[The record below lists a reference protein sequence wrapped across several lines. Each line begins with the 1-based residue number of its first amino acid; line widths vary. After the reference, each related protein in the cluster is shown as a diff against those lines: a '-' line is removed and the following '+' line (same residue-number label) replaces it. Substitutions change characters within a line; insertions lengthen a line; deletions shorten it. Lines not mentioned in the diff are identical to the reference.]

1 MMDAL
6 SQPGRGHV
14 NQKFIRWIVVI
25 IGFLILVQVFGRMFP
40 GQSAPAA
47 SSPITSYSA
56 AYAAIEE
63 GTAKSLQYQQG
74 GVQVVI
80 ELADGKSMTALVP
93 PGSDIIKAA
102 REKGVEVEILPQ
114 PERSG
119 WPVVGSFALVLVPIL
134 ILCAVMIWMHR
145 KQMEVIRGGGRPDKT
160 GFKGCQVIEPSQNP
174 VRLTDVAGNEQAKTE
189 VVEIIQFLKEPERY
203 HSLGARTPK
212 GILMSGPPG
221 TGKTLLARAIAG
233 EASVPFFSVSGS
245 DFMEVFVGV
254 GASRVRALFEQAKK
268 MSPSIIFIDEIDSI
282 GRQRSGNGPVE
293 HGERDQTLNAMLTEM
308 DGFDADSNVVVIAA
322 TNRSDILDEA
332 LTRPG
337 RFDREV
343 NMGLPDKSE
352 REAILMVHARK
363 VPLAAGV
370 DLGKVAAGSPGFSGA
385 DLANLVN
392 EAAVLAARENA
403 KLVTFRHFEEA
414 RDKVIMGVA
423 RNPLRNAEERRVIAY
438 HEAGHAIVARFTP
451 SAEPV
456 HKISIVPR
464 GRALGVTVQLPRE
477 DSYNHSQERLEGDIA
492 VLMGGRAAEDL
503 VIGRRTTGASNDFM
517 RATVMARRMIASWG
531 MDPDFGP
538 LSLDGERG
546 NEYAGTTIWSEE
558 TKVEADRKVRDLV
571 KERYAHAVDLLRIHE
586 ASLHAVAQAL
596 LVEETVD
603 ADRFE
608 ALVLDAEAV
617 SQQA

>member
-1 MMDAL
+1 M
-6 SQPGRGHV
+6 

-25 IGFLILVQVFGRMFP
+25 VGFLILVQVFGRMSGSPDEVVP
-40 GQSAPAA
+40 GATTS
-47 SSPITSYSA
+47 SYSA
-56 AYAAIEE
+56 AYSAIED

-74 GVQVVI
+74 STRVVI
-80 ELADGKSMTALVP
+80 RMEDGKSISALLP
-93 PGSDIIKAA
+93 PGSDIIKVA
-102 REKGVEVEILPQ
+102 REKGVEIEILPQ
-114 PERSG
+114 PERSA
-119 WPVVGSFALVLVPIL
+119 WENFGSFAILLVPIL
-134 ILCAVMIWMHR
+134 ILCGVMIWMHR
-145 KQMEVIRGGGRPDKT
+145 KQMEVMRGSGRPDKS
-160 GFKGCQVIEPSQNP
+160 GFKGCQVIEPSKNP
-174 VRLTDVAGNEQAKTE
+174 VRLADVAGNEQAKTE

-233 EASVPFFSVSGS
+233 EAGVPFFSVSGS

-322 TNRSDILDEA
+322 TNRADILDEA

-343 NMGLPDKSE
+343 SMGLPDKSE
-352 REAILMVHARK
+352 REAILAVHAK
-363 VPLAAGV
+363 KIPLAAGV
-370 DLGKVAAGSPGFSGA
+370 DLGRVAAGSPGFSGA

-403 KLVTFRHFEEA
+403 KLVTLRHFEEA
-414 RDKVIMGVA
+414 RDKVVMGVA
-423 RNPLRNAEERRVIAY
+423 RNPLRNEEERRVIAY

-477 DSYNHSQERLEGDIA
+477 DSYNHSEERLSGDIA

-558 TKVEADRKVRDLV
+558 TKVEADRKVRAMV
-571 KERYAHAVDLLRIHE
+571 KERYSHAVELLRAHE
-586 ASLHAVAQAL
+586 TSLHAVAQAL

-608 ALVLDAEAV
+608 ELVLQAEGSAPAKSEIDATA
-617 SQQA
+617 QQ

>member
-1 MMDAL
+1 MTFN
-6 SQPGRGHV
+6 R
-14 NQKFIRWIVVI
+14 F
-25 IGFLILVQVFGRMFP
+25 ILVLLVFGALVYGFNTVFP
-40 GQSAPAA
+40 SPEVDAKTKGFSA
-47 SSPITSYSA
+47 YSD
-56 AYAAIEE
+56 AYAAID
-63 GTAKSLQYQQG
+63 GGLASTLKYQQG
-74 GVQVVI
+74 SSEVMI
-80 ELADGKSMTALVP
+80 ELEDGRKLKTLIP
-93 PGSDIIKAA
+93 PESDIIKTA
-102 REKGVEVEILPQ
+102 REKGVEIEVLPA
-114 PERSG
+114 PGRSG
-119 WPVVGSFALVLVPIL
+119 WSGFGGFFMSLLPVLL
-134 ILCAVMIWMHR
+134 ICGVMIWIFK
-145 KQMEVIRGGGRPDKT
+145 KQMDLMRGGPGRNEKS
-160 GFKGCQVIEPSQNP
+160 GFKGAQVIEASENK
-174 VRLTDVAGNEQAKTE
+174 VRLSDVAGNEQAKTE

-203 HSLGARTPK
+203 HALGARTPK

-233 EASVPFFSVSGS
+233 EAGVPFFSVAGS

-254 GASRVRALFEQAKK
+254 GAGRVRAMFEQAKK
-268 MSPSIIFIDEIDSI
+268 MAPSIIFIDEIDSI

-293 HGERDQTLNAMLTEM
+293 HGERDQTLISMLTEM
-308 DGFDADSNVVVIAA
+308 DGFDANTNVVVIAA
-322 TNRSDILDEA
+322 TNRPEILDEA

-352 REAILMVHARK
+352 REAILAVHARK
-363 VPLAAGV
+363 IPMAAGL
-370 DLGKVAAGSPGFSGA
+370 DLALVAAGSPGFSGA

-392 EAAVLAARENA
+392 EAAVLAARENV
-403 KLVTFRHFEEA
+403 KLVTQRHFEEA

-477 DSYNHSQERLEGDIA
+477 DSYNHSQERLEGDIT
-492 VLMGGRAAEDL
+492 VLMGGRAAEDI

-517 RATVMARRMIASWG
+517 RATVIARKMIASWG

-546 NEYAGTTIWSEE
+546 NEYASTTIWSEE
-558 TKVEADRKVRDLV
+558 TKVEADRKVRQMV
-571 KERYAHAVDLLRIHE
+571 KARYQGAIDLLRAHE
-586 ASLHAVAQAL
+586 AALHAVAQAL
-596 LVEETVD
+596 LIEETID

-608 ALVLDAEAV
+608 ALVIEAEAP
-617 SQQA
+617 SSMAS